1 MKSRAKDMNLFK
13 KRGDRMKD
21 SDQAGT
27 EKLIENEDQSHNRL
41 QLPTEF
47 VSEKANQAN
56 NLVDNFTED
65 MLKPKKIK

>member
-1 MKSRAKDMNLFK
+1 
-13 KRGDRMKD
+13 MKD

-47 VSEKANQAN
+47 TAEKANQAN
-56 NLVDNFTED
+56 AWIDEKTRLH
-65 MLKPKKIK
+65 